1 VKEKKM
7 IEFYKKRTKVV
18 AVKHFSYLAKD
29 EEIEVAEWGN
39 GGGVDIL
46 VTSDTDSQCLS
57 LSYPEVQALQM
68 LLAAPWEE

>member
-1 VKEKKM
+1 MKEKKM

-46 VTSDTDSQCLS
+46 FNSSMDSRCIS
-57 LSYPEVQALQM
+57 LTYPEVQALQM